1 MLKILFNPKRA
12 VRHPLEMM
20 LIAIVYSSIAL
31 WISYFIFP
39 QYATIVMVFFTV
51 LSCIYVLQGAF
62 KREEGK
68 EKKNIQ
74 EEKLLKSHLR
84 LLILMLFLF
93 IGFVISFA
101 IWTFVL
107 PSILPIDQVALI
119 FSSQNSAVENVR
131 SAIIGVSGNAV
142 SGNAISGNSA
152 TGNVVSSNVLTPI
165 LMNNIKVLLVS
176 LLFAFFFG
184 AGAIFVLAWNASVMG
199 YVIGNLARNTLGLMG
214 MPIAFAKYFVHGIPE
229 MLAYLTAALAG
240 GIIYMAICSGDF
252 MNPKRNKR
260 IVIDAIAL
268 VLISIFLLI
277 LAALI
282 EVYVSPYI

>member
-1 MLKILFNPKRA
+1 MLKLLFSAKRA
-12 VRHPLEMM
+12 ERHPLEMM

-31 WISYFIFP
+31 WLSYFIFP

-62 KREEGK
+62 KREEGR
-68 EKKNIQ
+68 EKKNVQ
-74 EEKLLKSHLR
+74 EEKLLRSHLK

-93 IGFVISFA
+93 IGFVISFS
-101 IWTFVL
+101 IWAFVM
-107 PSILPIDQVALI
+107 PYILPADQVSLI
-119 FSSQNSAVENVR
+119 FSSQNSAVESVR
-131 SAIIGVSGNAV
+131 AAVTGVSGNSV
-142 SGNAISGNSA
+142 S
-152 TGNVVSSNVLTPI
+152 GNVVSSNGLTSI

-199 YVIGNLARNTLGLMG
+199 YVIGNLARNTLGLIG

-240 GIIYMAICSGDF
+240 GIIYMAICRGDF
-252 MNPKRNKR
+252 LNPKRNKR
-260 IVIDAIAL
+260 IIFDAIAL
-268 VLISIFLLI
+268 FLISIFLLI
-277 LAALI
+277 VAALI
-282 EVYVSPYI
+282 EVYISPFI

>member
-1 MLKILFNPKRA
+1 MLKILFSPKRA
-12 VRHPLEMM
+12 ERHPLEMM

-31 WISYFIFP
+31 WLSYFIFP

-51 LSCIYVLQGAF
+51 FSCIYVLQGAF

-68 EKKNIQ
+68 EKKNIR
-74 EEKLLKSHLR
+74 EEKLLRSHLK
-84 LLILMLFLF
+84 LLVLMLSLF
-93 IGFVISFA
+93 IGFVISFS
-101 IWTFVL
+101 IWAFIMPYIL
-107 PSILPIDQVALI
+107 PSDQVALI

-131 SAIIGVSGNAV
+131 AAVMSVSGNSV
-142 SGNAISGNSA
+142 SGN
-152 TGNVVSSNVLTPI
+152 VVASNGLTPI
-165 LMNNIKVLLVS
+165 LMNNLKVLLVS

-199 YVIGNLARNTLGLMG
+199 FVIGNLARNTLGLIG

-240 GIIYMAICSGDF
+240 GIIYMAICRGDF
-252 MNPKRNKR
+252 MNPKINKK
-260 IVIDAIAL
+260 IIFDAVAL
-268 VLISIFLLI
+268 FLISIFLLI
-277 LAALI
+277 VAALI